1 MSNEPGRGVTGVT
14 GVVGWVG
21 TKKQTIKAVTLQSG
35 IINFERNVM
44 KYVDFVFKCR
54 KKCNNKHLMT
64 GPEGNS

>member
-35 IINFERNVM
+35 IIRWRASWSGRKVAHVFERLRGG
-44 KYVDFVFKCR
+44 CR
-54 KKCNNKHLMT
+54 AVQC
-64 GPEGNS
+64 

>member
-35 IINFERNVM
+35 IINFE
-44 KYVDFVFKCR
+44 KECHEIY
-54 KKCNNKHLMT
+54 
-64 GPEGNS
+64 

>member
-1 MSNEPGRGVTGVT
+1 MSNEPGRGVT

-44 KYVDFVFKCR
+44 KYVDFVSSVGKSVII
-54 KKCNNKHLMT
+54 NT
-64 GPEGNS
+64 

>member
-1 MSNEPGRGVTGVT
+1 MSNEPGRGVT

-21 TKKQTIKAVTLQSG
+21 TKKQTIKAITLQSG
-35 IINFERNVM
+35 INFERNVM